1 MGRVGLGCQFIGTVL
16 PQGAA
21 LGLFK
26 RESERVLSLAQ
37 WVSAEQGAVP
47 VLIDRVIGIE
57 FRM

>member
-1 MGRVGLGCQFIGTVL
+1 MGRVGPGFHFICAVL

-26 RESERVLSLAQ
+26 SESERVLSLAQ

-57 FRM
+57 FKM